1 MAVWQGINILNGRD
15 GREPGCGGAGS
26 PLASRPRP
34 SGLAWRASSRF
45 VEPRSP
51 VELRKAVKLRKDF
64 DDDKFTCML
73 PTEGEKSFD
82 SVSKLQKVR
91 SLEEK

>member
-1 MAVWQGINILNGRD
+1 M
-15 GREPGCGGAGS
+15 
-26 PLASRPRP
+26 
-34 SGLAWRASSRF
+34 
-45 VEPRSP
+45 
-51 VELRKAVKLRKDF
+51 ELRKAVKLRKDF
-64 DDDKFTCML
+64 DDDKFTCKL